1 MLNAPA
7 DVARVGWLTQER
19 RMVGNAVEGRVAVR
33 KSVLYQLAIVY
44 HIPVDNTSGNM
55 IYFGWRKAYD
65 R

>member
-1 MLNAPA
+1 
-7 DVARVGWLTQER
+7 
-19 RMVGNAVEGRVAVR
+19 MVGNAVEGRVAVR